1 MYGFGYN
8 VIHCYDSG
16 YANVKQIAWA
26 FPLVLLAASAC
37 DVLLTGPASDADV
50 FDAPI
55 PGLTAEQLA
64 AFGRGDAQ
72 FERRFS
78 PTEGLGPIFNAAAC
92 GDCHSGDGR
101 GRPENILTRISLGT
115 DPAIALGGPQIQD
128 KAIPGAVP
136 EVVPGGVDVSRR
148 LPPPVFGVGF
158 IEAIPDAE
166 ILANADENDSDGD
179 GISGRPNWV
188 LAADWVPA
196 TEPGAGPGLHLGRF
210 SRKGQV
216 STLVQ
221 QSVEAYHQDM
231 GITSDFL
238 PEENVNPQSGR
249 STLAADNVPDP
260 EVGAAEVRSVVD
272 YLRMLAPPAPGED
285 TPERQRGSD
294 LFTQVGCDGCHV
306 REFRTG
312 PSTIAALAEQRVLLY
327 SDMLLHDM
335 GDVLADNR
343 PDGVANGR
351 EWKTPPLWGLRI
363 ARDFLNG
370 ELFLLHDG
378 RATSIAEAI
387 GLHGGEAEVSR
398 NAFLS
403 LGAEDQDALV
413 EFVRSR

>member
-1 MYGFGYN
+1 M
-8 VIHCYDSG
+8 SL
-16 YANVKQIAWA
+16 KQKRFCLWVPAVVVSIT
-26 FPLVLLAASAC
+26 AC
-37 DVLLTGPASDADV
+37 DFLLTGPPDDADL

-64 AFGRGDAQ
+64 AFARGDAQ

-78 PTEGLGPIFNAAAC
+78 PAEGLGPIFNAAAC

-101 GRPENILTRISLGT
+101 GRPENILIRISLGT
-115 DPAIALGGPQIQD
+115 DLALALGGPQIQD
-128 KAIPGAVP
+128 KAIPGAIP
-136 EVVPGGVDVSRR
+136 EDVPGGVDISRR

-158 IEAIPDAE
+158 IEAIPEAA
-166 ILANADENDSDGD
+166 ILANADEFDGDGD

-188 LAADWVPA
+188 LAAPWVPA
-196 TEPGAGPGLHLGRF
+196 SEPGAGPGLQLGRF

-216 STLVQ
+216 STLLQ
-221 QSVEAYHQDM
+221 QSVDAYHQDM
-231 GITSDFL
+231 GITTDFL

-249 STLAADNVPDP
+249 STLAADHVPDP
-260 EVGAAEVRSVVD
+260 EVPAAEVRAVVD

-285 TPERQRGSD
+285 TPQRQRGGD

-312 PSTIAALAEQRVLLY
+312 PSTIAALADQPVVLY
-327 SDMLLHDM
+327 SDLLLHNM
-335 GDVLADNR
+335 GDALADNR
-343 PDGVANGR
+343 PDGSADGR

-370 ELFLLHDG
+370 DLFLLHDG

-387 GLHGGEAEVSR
+387 EFHGGEAAASR
-398 NAFLS
+398 NAFLA

>member
-1 MYGFGYN
+1 MS
-8 VIHCYDSG
+8 VITTLMSL
-16 YANVKQIAWA
+16 KQKRFCLWVPAVVVSIT
-26 FPLVLLAASAC
+26 AC
-37 DVLLTGPASDADV
+37 DFLLTGAPDDADL

-55 PGLTAEQLA
+55 PGLTTEQLA
-64 AFGRGDAQ
+64 AFVRGDAA
-72 FERRFS
+72 FGRRFS
-78 PTEGLGPIFNAAAC
+78 AAEGLGPIFNAAAC

-115 DPAIALGGPQIQD
+115 DPALALGGPQIQD
-128 KAIPGAVP
+128 KAIPGAIP
-136 EVVPGGVDVSRR
+136 EDVPGGVDISLR

-158 IEAIPDAE
+158 IEAIPEAA
-166 ILANADENDSDGD
+166 ILANADEFDGDGD

-188 LAADWVPA
+188 LAADFVP
-196 TEPGAGPGLHLGRF
+196 TSEPGAGPGLQLGRF

-216 STLVQ
+216 STLLQ

-231 GITSDFL
+231 GITTDFL

-249 STLAADNVPDP
+249 STLAADQAPDP
-260 EVGAAEVRSVVD
+260 ELSAAEVRAVVD

-285 TPERQRGSD
+285 TPQRQRGSD
-294 LFTQVGCDGCHV
+294 LFTQVSCDGCHV

-312 PSTIAALAEQRVLLY
+312 PSTIAALADQRVVLY
-327 SDMLLHDM
+327 SDLLLHDM
-335 GDVLADNR
+335 GDALADNR
-343 PDGVANGR
+343 PDGSADGR

-370 ELFLLHDG
+370 DLFLLHDG

-387 GLHGGEAEVSR
+387 EFHGGEALASR
-398 NAFLS
+398 NAYLS